1 MIYIAIIFLT
11 LSIVILMFAHKIT
24 KDTNTDSLGI
34 ISYYCLFAITIF
46 GWLIVLTTSK
56 EKSHLEYLRGNLEV
70 KYEYTYRDS
79 VLVKT
84 DTIIEFKKR

>member
-1 MIYIAIIFLT
+1 MTYIAIIFIILG
-11 LSIVILMFAHKIT
+11 IVGLIFIYKIA

-46 GWLIVLTTSK
+46 GWLIVLTTPK

-79 VLVKT
+79 VLIKT
-84 DTIIEFKKR
+84 DTIIQFKTQ

>member
-1 MIYIAIIFLT
+1 MICTAIIFLA
-11 LSIVILMFAHKIT
+11 LSIVGLIFTHKIT

-46 GWLIVLTTSK
+46 GWLIVLTTPK

-79 VLVKT
+79 VLIKT
-84 DTIIEFKKR
+84 DTIIQFKTQ